1 MPEVSIGM
9 PVFNDIR
16 FVEKAIV
23 SILNQSFHDFELLLS
38 DDCSSDGS
46 AAVCKKYA
54 LADARVKYIRQ
65 DANIGISK
73 NMEFLLREST
83 GKYFMWAAN
92 DDVWDKEFVRILKE
106 NLENNQEAVSSF
118 CAYAQVDE
126 DDNYIAGR
134 EFIIEDYVDPA
145 KSGRIKKLIRRN
157 GDGFGY
163 GLFVRE
169 KILGVKFP
177 VWWWVNRKCAYNNIY
192 PTLCFYLA
200 RGGYAIYDKRVLW
213 FNRIKKAENIN
224 HKIPFTDSFIKCY
237 AAFAL
242 RKFNLVWVSLAS
254 VIKADKGILTA
265 IKVLPRMFFSWF
277 MVPVFLSPRQRYRAF
292 REKEFSSFI

>member
-9 PVFNDIR
+9 PVFNDIM

-23 SILNQSFHDFELLLS
+23 SILNQSFGDFELLLS
-38 DDCSSDGS
+38 DDCSGDGS
-46 AAVCKKYA
+46 AEVCKRYA
-54 LADARVKYIRQ
+54 LTDSRVKYIRH

-73 NMEFLLREST
+73 NMEFLLKKGT

-92 DDVWDKEFVRILKE
+92 DDVWDKDFVRILKE
-106 NLENNQEAVSSF
+106 NLENDQNAVSSF

-126 DDNYIAGR
+126 NDNYISGR
-134 EFIIEDYVDPA
+134 EFIIEDYTDTV
-145 KSGRIKKLIRRN
+145 KSRRIRKLIRQP

-169 KILGVKFP
+169 KIIGVKFP
-177 VWWWVNRKCAYNNIY
+177 TWWWVNRKCAYNNIY

-200 RGGYAIYDKRVLW
+200 KGGYVIHKEKVLW
-213 FNRIKKAENIN
+213 FNRIKKEENIN

-237 AAFAL
+237 SAFAL
-242 RKFNLVWVSLAS
+242 RKFNLVCFSLAS
-254 VIKADKGILTA
+254 VIKADKEILTA
-265 IKVLPRMFFSWF
+265 VKVLPAMFFSWF
-277 MVPVFLSPRQRYRAF
+277 IVPVFLNPVKRYRAF
-292 REKEFSSFI
+292 RNGEFNSFI